1 MKIANLPTAE
11 VSVTV
16 DPGSGVSNANSL
28 AWNDVV
34 IYQEMADNT
43 SVRMNFI
50 QHIQNQMA
58 QLQEMTAR
66 RQFLTKEIMAY
77 IVK

>member
-1 MKIANLPTAE
+1 MKIANSSTVE
-11 VSVTV
+11 EKVTV
-16 DPGSGVSNANSL
+16 ESASEVSNANSL

-34 IYQEMADNT
+34 TYQEMADNT
-43 SVRMNFI
+43 SVRINFL
-50 QHIQNQMA
+50 QHIQNQMS

>member
-16 DPGSGVSNANSL
+16 APDSGVSNANSL